1 MQIPISCAI
10 MLMAISVIATLVLS
24 HLVKEMRAKKTLDFP
39 DLTVKAISVVGAI
52 CIIAE
57 IIFLISL

>member
-24 HLVKEMRAKKTLDFP
+24 HLVKEMRAKKTIEFP
-39 DLTVKAISVVGAI
+39 NLTSKAISMAGAV